1 MQPQTKVAPPTQR
14 VPRPRMLFVPIP
26 HNEREGFK
34 AGSFSVGV
42 ELQHRETVSPIVS
55 GIMIAAGA
63 GLMVMGQRGRG
74 SK

>member
-1 MQPQTKVAPPTQR
+1 LLVLGIASF
-14 VPRPRMLFVPIP
+14 FVPIP

-34 AGSFSVGV
+34 AGGLSVGV

-55 GIMIAAGA
+55 GILIVGGAGMMIA
-63 GLMVMGQRGRG
+63 GQRSRA

>member
-1 MQPQTKVAPPTQR
+1 MKALFWVGIA
-14 VPRPRMLFVPIP
+14 VLVLGIASLFVPIP

-34 AGSFSVGV
+34 AGGFSVGV

-63 GLMVMGQRGRG
+63 GLMVMGQRSRG